1 MRLTGKP
8 STAARIVAWSLSV
21 WSVHALLRVLVLAR
35 PDAFGHDFV
44 GKFHWYIFHALCID
58 ARWIAI
64 GALPFLAHALFW
76 ERRAPRWSAVAL
88 WVLVAVHGALLMA
101 TASDHEL
108 QRFLGSHLT
117 PSVFETYGNAS
128 SLREIPNFFANDKS
142 VPFLPLVLFLGSPFL
157 AVGLWK
163 WIERRGWI
171 VSRSRNWFVG
181 FCLFAAVGWI
191 YTDVV
196 WPGWNRARKLAP
208 VYEVWWDAVHASK
221 AAAMP
226 DSEFAAAGRRWARSW
241 REEAGSDTL
250 WRFPDSLRPF
260 WRVPVGDTTA
270 TDSVKHN
277 VVLVVIET
285 GRALEVGAL
294 RAWGATADATPFLDS
309 VARTGW
315 LWTRHACPSMPTVR
329 ALTSI
334 HLGVWDHP
342 DRNIVS
348 SFPGLGNRS
357 LPNILRDRG
366 WRARFFSAADP
377 AWDNESPWL
386 GRWYDGYDYSPDRE
400 RDGDMFAH
408 ASRWM
413 RDSLARGKPFFVTL
427 MTKSNHY
434 PFDQIRGWTDEP
446 DLRKRLLLSY
456 RYTDSCIGA
465 FVASLRD
472 QPWFARTTFVVTGD
486 HGFPLGEHGPGNMG
500 HGLFAE
506 SVWLPLVAWGGSSEL
521 AVPRVVSTPS
531 SHLDLGPTILHL
543 AGVRAAN
550 QFAGHDLLDPAR
562 SDSAL
567 VVLSHYDEIAATR
580 GVWRAHGLLP
590 EGRTREK
597 GPQLFRLDLDPREE
611 RDSAAGR
618 GALREGLVAE
628 GRDRIRLLVEALRRN
643 ALVP

>member
-1 MRLTGKP
+1 
-8 STAARIVAWSLSV
+8 
-21 WSVHALLRVLVLAR
+21 VLAR
-35 PDAFGHDFV
+35 QDAFGHDFV
-44 GKFHWYIFHALCID
+44 GKFHWYIFHALCFD
-58 ARWIAI
+58 AKWLAI
-64 GALPFLAHALFW
+64 GALPFLAHSLFW
-76 ERRAPRWSAVAL
+76 ERRAPRWATMAL
-88 WVLVAVHGALLMA
+88 WSLVAIHCALLMA
-101 TASDHEL
+101 TVADHEL

-142 VPFLPLVLFLGSPFL
+142 VPFLPLVLFLGVPFL

-163 WIERRGWI
+163 LLERRGWI
-171 VSRSRNWFVG
+171 VSRARAWFVG
-181 FCLFAAVGWI
+181 FGLFAVAGWI
-191 YTDVV
+191 YTDLA
-196 WPGWNRARKLAP
+196 WPGGNRARKLAP
-208 VYEVWWDAVHASK
+208 VVQVWWEASRSAN
-221 AAAMP
+221 AAALP
-226 DSEFAAAGRRWARSW
+226 DSTYFAASRRWSRSW
-241 REEAGSDTL
+241 MAEAGSDTL
-250 WRFPDSLRPF
+250 WRFPDSSRPF
-260 WRVPVGDTTA
+260 WKVPAGDTGV

-285 GRALEVGAL
+285 GRALEMGAL
-294 RAWGATADATPFLDS
+294 GDHGATADATPFLDS

-334 HLGVWDHP
+334 HLGIWDHP

-357 LPNILRDRG
+357 LPNILRDHG
-366 WRARFFSAADP
+366 WEARFFSAADP

-386 GRWYDGYDYSPDRE
+386 GRWYDGYDYSSSRE

-408 ASRWM
+408 ASRWI
-413 RDSLARGKPFFVTL
+413 RDSLGSGKPFFVTL

-434 PFDQIRGWTDEP
+434 PFDQFRAWTREP

-465 FVASLRD
+465 FVGSLRG

-506 SVWLPLVAWGGSSEL
+506 SVWLPLVAWGGSPAL
-521 AVPRVVSTPS
+521 AVPRIVSIPS

-550 QFAGHDLLDPAR
+550 HFAGHDLLDPSR

-567 VVLSHYDEIAATR
+567 VVLSHYDEIAGTR
-580 GVWRAHGLLP
+580 GAWRSHGALADGL
-590 EGRTREK
+590 TRDK
-597 GPQLFRLDLDPREE
+597 GPQLFRLDVDPREE
-611 RDSAAGR
+611 SDSARGR
-618 GALREGLVAE
+618 GALQAGLVSEA
-628 GRDRIRLLVEALRRN
+628 RDRIRLLVEALRRN